1 MNSLGTSL
9 ITNFM
14 GGGMCERMHASTL
27 SPGFCKIV
35 RSMIEAVDLK
45 LKCRFLVMVTVF
57 HMSSN
62 GDV

>member
-1 MNSLGTSL
+1 
-9 ITNFM
+9 
-14 GGGMCERMHASTL
+14 MCERMHASTL